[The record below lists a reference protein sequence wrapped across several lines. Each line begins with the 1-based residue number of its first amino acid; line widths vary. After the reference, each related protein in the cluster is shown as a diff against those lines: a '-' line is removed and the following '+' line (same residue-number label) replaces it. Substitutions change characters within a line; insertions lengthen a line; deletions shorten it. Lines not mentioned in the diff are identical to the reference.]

1 MAHYN
6 SFRSLRSL
14 SFYVIIGLGLMAA
27 ADVLS
32 GITGLGQIFSPETA
46 LDLDEDGAVSVWL
59 MLQGLIYLLK
69 VPAYVFTV
77 VMFLVWLHR
86 AHSNLG
92 ALGARN
98 LEFTPGWSVGWWF
111 IPFANLVK
119 PFQAVREVWWESD
132 PEGDGGDQ
140 IFFSAGPRTAPTYMG
155 VWWATWLLSNFAAN
169 VASRVYD
176 PDTMENVEIGGVL
189 FVITGVLSV
198 AAAIFA
204 IMLVRDITARQAAR
218 YANLAA
224 RGPAGDVPPPPPI
237 FDRDL

>member
-14 SFYVIIGLGLMAA
+14 SFYVLIGLGLMAG
-27 ADVLS
+27 ADMLS
-32 GITGLGQIFSPETA
+32 GFTGLGQIFSPETA
-46 LDLDEDGAVSVWL
+46 LDLDEGGAVSVWL

-69 VPAYVFTV
+69 FPVYVFTV

-86 AHSNLG
+86 AHTNLG

-98 LEFTPGWSVGWWF
+98 LEFTPGWAVGWWF

-132 PEGDGGDQ
+132 PDVGESEPV
-140 IFFSAGPRTAPTYMG
+140 FLSASLRTAPTYMG

-169 VASRVYD
+169 VTGRIYD

-189 FVITGVLSV
+189 FVVTGVLSV
-198 AAAIFA
+198 VAAVFA
-204 IMLVRDITARQAAR
+204 IMLVRDITARQAER
-218 YANLAA
+218 YANLSARRAA
-224 RGPAGDVPPPPPI
+224 SDVPPPPPI